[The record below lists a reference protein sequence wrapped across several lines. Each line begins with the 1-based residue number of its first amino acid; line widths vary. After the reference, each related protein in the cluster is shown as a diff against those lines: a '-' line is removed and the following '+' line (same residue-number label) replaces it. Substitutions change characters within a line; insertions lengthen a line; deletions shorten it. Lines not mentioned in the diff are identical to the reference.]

1 MSAATIAAVND
12 FVNNVIKFILTPLI
26 YGMFGIAA
34 LVFVWGINNFVS
46 KADDA
51 EARSRGASQMLWG
64 VLGMA
69 IMIAA
74 VALKNLIQGT
84 VSIL

>member
-1 MSAATIAAVND
+1 MSAAAIAAVNTL
-12 FVNNVIKFILTPLI
+12 VNNVIKFILTPLI

-34 LVFVWGINNFVS
+34 LAFVWGVNNFVGAS
-46 KADDA
+46 DNA
-51 EARSRGASQMLWG
+51 EARSKGASQMFWG